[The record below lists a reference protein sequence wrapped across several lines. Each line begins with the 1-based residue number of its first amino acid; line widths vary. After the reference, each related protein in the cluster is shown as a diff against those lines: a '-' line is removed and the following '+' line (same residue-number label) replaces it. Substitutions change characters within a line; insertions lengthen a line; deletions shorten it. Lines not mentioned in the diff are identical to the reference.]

1 MIKVLK
7 NEIKKFVEQHPQIK
21 EEKKITSIMKIIPKK
36 TQKGIE
42 KITIKNTT
50 IIIKTKSPSWRQEIE
65 FMKKEI
71 IKKIDK
77 NFRNYGVDKITIL

>member
-7 NEIKKFVEQHPQIK
+7 NEIKKFLEQHPQIK
-21 EEKKITSIMKIIPKK
+21 DEKKTTSIMKIIPKK

>member
-21 EEKKITSIMKIIPKK
+21 EEKKITSIMKTIPKK

-50 IIIKTKSPSWRQEIE
+50 IIIQTKSPSWRQEIE

-77 NFRNYGVDKITIL
+77 NFRNYGVNKITIL